1 MPIDPTNP
9 GGPGGPN
16 NQNPGDPAR
25 VGQVFTDMNRSM
37 DSVEV
42 FAGNVEQ
49 SLKGAAD
56 QAERVTKGMDE
67 AGRLMKDRV
76 NMQEKLNK
84 FAKDLG
90 KMDSSRFKSA
100 EHAHKFMKDLVEMY
114 KAAAKSTKT
123 TAAEAAIL
131 NQRMKALER
140 TMGELPK
147 HGELLEGHLDKVAG
161 HIDEAQRSAKGLVTA
176 MAQLGR
182 HSAAIKG
189 AAGILGSMGIGK
201 GFASSVERRLEQA
214 QEIKQKVQESKELRS
229 RAIQKHMSTKREKSI
244 AEMEAKGGD
253 FVDATGKIN
262 LKSPDVRQALTERMF
277 GKGAKG
283 KHAEAFKAGE
293 EAMAG
298 GGEAGAGYS
307 EAMQSGGGAIAKAM
321 GGFEDGI
328 MSVVEGLE
336 GVAVPLMLVVGAIYL
351 LVEAFD
357 SYVKQNKDMES
368 KLGKGGLFTTGNV
381 GDAFNQAR
389 RTLTPGV
396 GTGVPLGITFERNLA
411 LAGGMAQNYN
421 VSSMMKAG
429 QANVAGMLPGGGGAL
444 GGFAGGGLGELQ
456 RTVFGGARAA
466 GLTDTEGMEE
476 VLKMIDQY
484 GETLASTETFFVKL
498 NKDTAAAGI
507 STTKYLKIIDEV
519 SGHFDRMNKSLEQT
533 TGMMR
538 ELSRYGAISGESLK
552 DMMEFLTK
560 GGGATP
566 DKYAQR
572 IFQEQLKSPDMVETG
587 RKAQADTLT
596 GYLDNVNDQIQRL
609 NKGGANLPGFDAGKI
624 QDIQAMIAKG
634 NVEGAQDQIESVRAA
649 LQKSGMSDKLI
660 SGVTG
665 ALDKAS
671 QQVGQ
676 VFASQSKD
684 ASQRTGR
691 AALMGDTPVSAAIRN
706 IQNVQSMA
714 KFSGMSMEDLIS
726 GKGGGATSDMMAGL
740 LGQIFETTDLAKARE
755 QFAGLSKNQVNTRV
769 QDIKSTTDPVEKK
782 KQAIAMVNEMI
793 RQQRSGKL
801 DGPLLKELKGQQGA
815 VGDGMRELSDNTSM
829 SADALLDFVDAHR
842 NEAAATKE
850 NQSKVVSNLALN
862 AKISD
867 DMYAKQIDDAKSV
880 AERTQTVE
888 DILKNTFA
896 PLLNDIVSAVEFIAN
911 KMGFG
916 LFHKDAADLAKDFA
930 SDSSV
935 LNETLKKTQ
944 DSADQQEKHLSEMR
958 KTMSKGG
965 MSDEAKTALDKQI
978 NDAISKLSET
988 EKDLA
993 AIQGAKAGGRYTTEQ
1008 QEQLIH
1014 GLMAKRDDVAD
1025 LTPDEKAMSGFKPS
1039 AALKAQRQSMLDAMP
1054 AGASPSYTPG
1064 SHSFQVQ
1071 KGGNTYIFYSTDA
1084 SMVGINP
1091 PSTSGSPGEHA
1102 SPPQNT
1108 QPGQG
1113 K

>member
-25 VGQVFTDMNRSM
+25 QSQVFTDINKGL
-37 DSVEV
+37 DDVEV
-42 FAGNVEQ
+42 FAGNVEV
-49 SLKGAAD
+49 SMKGAAD
-56 QAERVTKGMDE
+56 QAERMKGGLDE
-67 AGRLMKDRV
+67 AGKKMKDLF

-90 KMDSSRFKSA
+90 KMDQSRFKNA

-114 KAAAKSTKT
+114 KATAASSKT
-123 TAAEAAIL
+123 SAAEAAVL
-131 NQRMKALER
+131 NARMKSLER

-147 HGELLEGHLDKVAG
+147 QGELLEGHLNRIAG

-189 AAGILGSMGIGK
+189 ATGILGAMGIGK
-201 GFASSVERRLEQA
+201 GFSSSVERRLEQA
-214 QEIKQKVQESKELRS
+214 QEIKQKIQESKELRS
-229 RAIQKHMSTKREKSI
+229 RAIKKHMTEKREKSLNEI
-244 AEMEAKGGD
+244 AAMGGD
-253 FVDATGKIN
+253 FVDATGKAD
-262 LKSPDVRQALTERMF
+262 LKKPSVRKLLTEKMF
-277 GKGAKG
+277 GQGAKS
-283 KHAEAFKAGE
+283 KEAKDFLRGE
-293 EAMAG
+293 ISMSK
-298 GGEAGAGYS
+298 GGEAGAGY
-307 EAMQSGGGAIAKAM
+307 EGAMQSGGGAIAKVM
-321 GGFEDGI
+321 SGFEDGI

-396 GTGVPLGITFERNLA
+396 GTGVPMGITFERNLA

-421 VSSMMKAG
+421 ISSMMKAG

-538 ELSRYGAISGESLK
+538 DLSRYGAISGESLK

-560 GGGATP
+560 GGNATP
-566 DKYAQR
+566 DKYSQR
-572 IFQEQLKSPDMVETG
+572 IFQEQLKSPEMVETG

-624 QDIQAMIAKG
+624 ADIQAQIAKG
-634 NVEGAQDQIESVRAA
+634 NLSGAQDQIESVRSA

-676 VFASQSKD
+676 VFAAQSKD
-684 ASQRTGR
+684 AGQRTGR

-726 GKGGGATSDMMAGL
+726 GKGGGATSDMMMGL
-740 LGQIFETTDLAKARE
+740 LGQIFETTDLAKARQ
-755 QFAGLSKNQVNTRV
+755 QFAGLSKTEVGNRV
-769 QDIKSTTDPVEKK
+769 QDIRSVTDPAEKK
-782 KQAIAMVNEMI
+782 KQALAMVNEMI

-801 DGPLLKELKGQQGA
+801 DGPLLKELKGQKGV
-815 VGDGMRELSDNTSM
+815 VGDGMRELTDATNLSG
-829 SADALLDFVDAHR
+829 DALLDFVDAHR

-867 DMYAKQIDDAKSV
+867 DMYAKQIDDAKAV

-930 SDSSV
+930 ADSSV
-935 LNETLKKTQ
+935 LNTTLQKTQ
-944 DSADQQEKHLSEMR
+944 DSADAQEKHLAEMR
-958 KTMSKGG
+958 KTMAKGG

-978 NDAISKLSET
+978 NEAISKLSET

-993 AIQGAKAGGRYTTEQ
+993 AIQQAKAGGRYTTEQ
-1008 QEQLIH
+1008 QEQLVH
-1014 GLMAKRDDVAD
+1014 GLMAKRDDITQEPKSTTPMKMSSD
-1025 LTPDEKAMSGFKPS
+1025 LAASVKAKM
-1039 AALKAQRQSMLDAMP
+1039 DAMP
-1054 AGASPSYTPG
+1054 AGASQNYTPG
-1064 SHSFQVQ
+1064 AHSFQVQ
-1071 KGGNTYIFYSTDA
+1071 RGGNTYIFYSTDA
-1084 SMVGINP
+1084 SMVGVNPQGTSTGGAPHEHTNP
-1091 PSTSGSPGEHA
+1091 PA
-1102 SPPQNT
+1102 NT

-1113 K
+1113 H